1 MEAEQVRQLQKE
13 LDDET
18 KNAIYKR
25 QDEIAKMNRLIAEN
39 EKHKSMR
46 EQEMLREREEE
57 VEAQKKYIEVLD
69 KQEHDR
75 AIEIKKREERLANHG
90 AMNEQFTKMQ
100 TKKYHEI
107 DEEKVFKRNR
117 ELHECAEM

>member
-90 AMNEQFTKMQ
+90 AMN
-100 TKKYHEI
+100 
-107 DEEKVFKRNR
+107 
-117 ELHECAEM
+117 